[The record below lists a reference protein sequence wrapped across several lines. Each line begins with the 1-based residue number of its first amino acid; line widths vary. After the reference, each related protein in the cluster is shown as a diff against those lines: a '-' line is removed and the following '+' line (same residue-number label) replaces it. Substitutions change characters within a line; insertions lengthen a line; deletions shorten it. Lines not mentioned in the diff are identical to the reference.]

1 MEDEVGQEIPAG
13 RRHIIERPRLTR
25 LLDETSA
32 RVIMLVAPAGYGKTT
47 LARQW
52 LANRPHAWYQG
63 SASSGDVAALAI
75 GIAEAVEPMFSGAG
89 RRLREWLPT
98 SREPEQELGVI
109 EQFLSEDLAEWPDNA
124 WFVVDDYQLLSSGA
138 SEELIRRLFVASGR
152 HLLLTS
158 RQRPM
163 WSSAREL
170 LYGDFFELGQSSLA
184 MNTEEANAV
193 MASRGTEAS
202 GLVALADGW
211 PAVIGLAALAPR
223 AVALE
228 EGFPEELHD
237 YFAEELFASLP
248 IETQEGLCRLALV
261 PVVTHAA
268 AEALV
273 GPSAEHVIEEA
284 KEAGVFA
291 VQRAQELTF
300 HPLLRTFLFQKLR
313 DSGQASL
320 QTAVPR
326 GVELLA
332 QAGRWAEAFA
342 LITEFARGDLL
353 DVLLGQAIVPLTRE
367 GRVATL
373 REWVDFARGH
383 DLASPIVDLA
393 EAELSFR
400 QGLHDRALSLAV
412 AAAGSFDKQGPLASA
427 SYYRAGQSSYLM
439 DEAAAAL
446 DYFHKAY
453 EMALAPSDARNALWG
468 EFMVSLELERPDVAE
483 SLAAFAHI
491 GPQDRDTRV
500 RVTNGQLIIGIRKG
514 GLTEA
519 VTTAL
524 PIAELV
530 DEARDPIVRSSFW
543 HVYAVALILH
553 GEYQKAL
560 GAINRAFQEIGEF
573 NMEFAR
579 PHILVSSAAAN
590 IGLQRFRL
598 AQHALAE
605 VEELAID
612 RRDDYVLTN
621 AKAVSAR
628 LFLQRGMADHA
639 LDVISHQWSRAPS
652 RCMEAEFLVTRAA
665 CLACLDRY
673 EEALSLVEEV
683 QAMSSYV
690 EPQLL
695 ARWVR
700 VLCDLEL
707 NRPGAAQEI
716 RDVYESSVREGAI
729 DTCVFAYR
737 LHPGIIEVLAAE
749 DDLKAPLGSILAKA
763 GDADRARLSGLMLA
777 NEPTSALT
785 AKLTKRENEVFGL
798 LAEGQTNREIAQA
811 LVISEVTA
819 KVHVRNVLRKLGVRN
834 RTEAALMAAR
844 LQQDRPTEDEL
855 IAD

>member
-1 MEDEVGQEIPAG
+1 MEDEAGQEISAG
-13 RRHIIERPRLTR
+13 RSYIIERPRLTG

-75 GIAEAVEPMFSGAG
+75 GIAEAVEPMIPGAG

-109 EQFLSEDLAEWPDNA
+109 EQFLSEDLAQWPDNA
-124 WFVVDDYQLLSSGA
+124 WFVVDDYQLLSAA
-138 SEELIRRLFVASGR
+138 SEELIRRLFIASDR
-152 HLLLTS
+152 RLLLTS
-158 RQRPM
+158 RQRPV

-170 LYGDFFELGQSSLA
+170 LYGNFFELGQSSLA

-193 MASRGTEAS
+193 MASRSSEAS

-223 AVALE
+223 ATTLE
-228 EGFPEELHD
+228 EKFPEELHD

-248 IETQEGLCRLALV
+248 IDTQEGLCRLALV
-261 PVVTHAA
+261 PVVTRAA

-273 GPSAEHVIEEA
+273 GPSAEHVLEEA
-284 KEAGVFA
+284 KEAGMFA
-291 VQRAQELTF
+291 LQRGQELTF

-313 DSGQASL
+313 DLGPTSVEA
-320 QTAVPR
+320 AVSR

-332 QAGRWAEAFA
+332 EAGRWAEAFA
-342 LITEFARGDLL
+342 LITEFGRTDLL
-353 DVLLGQAIVPLTRE
+353 DVLLAQSIVPLIRE

-373 REWVDFARGH
+373 REWVDFVRGQ
-383 DLASPIVDLA
+383 DLASPVVDLA

-400 QGLHDRALSLAV
+400 QGLHDRALSLAD
-412 AAAGSFDKQGPLASA
+412 ASARSLDKEEPLATA
-427 SYYRAGQSSYLM
+427 AYYRAGQSSYLM

-446 DYFHKAY
+446 NYFRKAY
-453 EMALAPSDARNALWG
+453 ETAVTPSDARNALWG

-483 SLAAFAHI
+483 SLEAFAQI

-500 RVTNGQLIIGIRKG
+500 RVTNGRLIIGVRKG

-519 VTTAL
+519 VTSAL

-543 HVYAVALILH
+543 HVYAVALTLH
-553 GEYQKAL
+553 GEYEKAL
-560 GAINRAFQEIGEF
+560 GAIKRAFQEIDDF

-590 IGLQRFRL
+590 IGLQRFRM

-621 AKAVSAR
+621 AKTVSAR
-628 LFLQRGMADHA
+628 LFLQRGMPDRA
-639 LDVISHQWSRAPS
+639 LDVISHQWTRTPS
-652 RCMEAEFLVTRAA
+652 PCMEAEFLVTRAA
-665 CLACLDRY
+665 CFACLDRY
-673 EEALSLVEEV
+673 DEALSLVDEL
-683 QAMSSYV
+683 QTLSSYL

-700 VLCDLEL
+700 VLCHMGLKEPDTT
-707 NRPGAAQEI
+707 QEI
-716 RDVYESSVREGAI
+716 RRTFESSVKEGAI

-737 LHPGIIEVLAAE
+737 LHPDIIEVLAAQP
-749 DDLKAPLGSILAKA
+749 DLKAPLASILVKA
-763 GDADRARLSGLMLA
+763 GDSARGRSNGLVLA
-777 NEPTSALT
+777 AETTSALA

-798 LAEGQTNREIAQA
+798 LAKGRTNREIAQA

-819 KVHVRNVLRKLGVRN
+819 KVHVRNVLRKLEARN
-834 RTEAALMAAR
+834 RTEAAVMAAR
-844 LQQDRPTEDEL
+844 MQGG
-855 IAD
+855 